1 MGQNE
6 HIYFTRSK
14 MNTLQR
20 TYTRDDSELGIT
32 KPIKVYN
39 LKTKTYALKNEKS
52 KKRKQKKSKLK
63 SKKSKGKKNNTN
75 TNNISSKAPTKTCNP
90 GGRRRRRSL

>member
-14 MNTLQR
+14 MNTLRR
-20 TYTRDDSELGIT
+20 TYTNDDSELGIT

-39 LKTKTYALKNEKS
+39 LKTKTYTSKNVKS

-63 SKKSKGKKNNTN
+63 SKKSKGKKNKTNTN
-75 TNNISSKAPTKTCNP
+75 TKKKIKKYK
-90 GGRRRRRSL
+90 

>member
-39 LKTKTYALKNEKS
+39 LKTKTYTSKNQTNIHDIVNLKLTNK
-52 KKRKQKKSKLK
+52 
-63 SKKSKGKKNNTN
+63 KKN
-75 TNNISSKAPTKTCNP
+75 KKYK
-90 GGRRRRRSL
+90 

>member
-39 LKTKTYALKNEKS
+39 LKTNHKS
-52 KKRKQKKSKLK
+52 KSKSKSK
-63 SKKSKGKKNNTN
+63 SKHK
-75 TNNISSKAPTKTCNP
+75 
-90 GGRRRRRSL
+90 